1 MNFIQVVRAAIIYTV
16 AAIMGLNVIS
26 ITLSVV
32 SRFVINLS
40 LGWTDEVAGYSLVW
54 ITFLG
59 AAWAVIDNDHIGF
72 ESLVEA
78 LPSRVQGIIAVV
90 VRLLMIG
97 VCLLLTY
104 TGWNLVAVTWDNVAV
119 SLPISKGFV
128 MSVIPVSAMV
138 MLIALV
144 IQFFPKRFTVGGG
157 KGVNH

>member
-1 MNFIQVVRAAIIYTV
+1 MNYLQALRISIIYIV
-16 AAIMGLNVIS
+16 AAIMGLNVVS
-26 ITLSVV
+26 ITISVI

-78 LPSRVQGIIAVV
+78 LPKRIQGFLAVT
-90 VRLLMIG
+90 VRLLMIAA
-97 VCLLLTY
+97 CLLITY
-104 TGWNLVAVTWDNVAV
+104 TGWTLVAVTWDNTAV

-128 MSVIPVSAMV
+128 MSVIPLSAMV
-138 MLIALV
+138 MLVALLT
-144 IQFFPKRFTVGGG
+144 QFLPARFSAGTRKEV
-157 KGVNH
+157 KH